1 MDWLYLLQL
10 LGFAFISLG
19 FIKLAEKLAE
29 EKE

>member
-10 LGFAFISLG
+10 LGFAIVSLG
-19 FIKLAEKLAE
+19 FVRLAGKLME

>member
-10 LGFAFISLG
+10 LGFVLISIG